1 MISQGVKDMLK
12 DRTAIITGSTSGI
25 GLGIAETLAAAGA
38 TVMLNGFG
46 DAVRIEEIRRNLAER
61 HGVRVAYSGDDL
73 SKPADY
79 ARLADML
86 VGSHLAACVQILPEI
101 ESVYRWQGKI
111 ERQQEILLLAK
122 STTDK
127 FDELEREVR
136 ALHSYETP
144 EIIAVSLADVSEP
157 YLKWLVQSV
166 S

>member
-1 MISQGVKDMLK
+1 MASEAIVVFM
-12 DRTAIITGSTSGI
+12 TA
-25 GLGIAETLAAAGA
+25 A
-38 TVMLNGFG
+38 NG
-46 DAVRIEEIRRNLAER
+46 EEA
-61 HGVRVAYSGDDL
+61 
-73 SKPADY
+73 

-122 STTDK
+122 STGDK
-127 FDELEREVR
+127 FEELEREVR

-144 EIIAVSLADVSEP
+144 EIVAVSLADVSEP